1 MGCLIISQ
9 FSENVWIFSIP
20 GCRLLYI
27 YIYIHKLYIIL
38 NITQAAQA
46 TTTTTFFLSTFKLKP
61 LRTQLL
67 TMSCHFVCVMIDH
80 CPVHG
85 TFTWNGPASIRILS
99 EICASAFRAGRFDTE
114 QQNKKLRCNVQWHDT
129 LPVRA
134 CLDMPGI
141 DLELSTSDPN
151 CSDACY
157 SPIS

>member
-1 MGCLIISQ
+1 M
-9 FSENVWIFSIP
+9 FNHIP
-20 GCRLLYI
+20 NLVRMLNLLYSRMSTIIHI
-27 YIYIHKLYIIL
+27 YTHRLYIIL
-38 NITQAAQA
+38 NITQTSQA

-114 QQNKKLRCNVQWHDT
+114 QQNK
-129 LPVRA
+129 
-134 CLDMPGI
+134 
-141 DLELSTSDPN
+141 N
-151 CSDACY
+151 CGAMA
-157 SPIS
+157 